1 MGKTGIVFG
10 GYAAAFLL
18 AVAAFELRLWMTAN
32 NPDAQASS
40 GMYAFG
46 DSLVFVGVFG
56 VAALV
61 PTGLTLYFLR
71 PVRRFWTVASIG
83 ALVFAAT
90 GVAASVLFWTTRSQ
104 PPGHSLFSLA
114 AAMSLGRMIVA
125 PLLTAAFLICAG
137 FAPAIGPRRVF
148 ALAALCEGGA
158 AAPWF
163 LWVLYTVLLK

>member
-1 MGKTGIVFG
+1 MGKAGIVFG

-18 AVAAFELRLWMTAN
+18 AVAAFEVRQWMAAN
-32 NPDAQASS
+32 NLDSQASS
-40 GMYAFG
+40 GMSAFG
-46 DSLVFVGVFG
+46 DSVVFVFVFG

-90 GVAASVLFWTTRSQ
+90 GMAAAVLFWTTRSQ
-104 PPGHSLFSLA
+104 PPGNSPFSLA
-114 AAMSLGRMIVA
+114 AEMSLGRMLVS
-125 PLLTAAFLICAG
+125 PLITAAFLVCAG
-137 FAPAIGPRRVF
+137 FAPATGPRRAF

-163 LWVLYTVLLK
+163 LFVLYNILLK